1 MERKDDLMA
10 RMGQKEV
17 RIELSDSLGK
27 LPASIASRGA
37 TLDPGGRAIVYRY
50 DTKGERTGIT
60 ALLNDLQAEGLQM
73 TDLSTHQS
81 NLEEIFVGL
90 VRENA

>member
-1 MERKDDLMA
+1 MA
-10 RMGQKEV
+10 L
-17 RIELSDSLGK
+17 IYSYDS
-27 LPASIASRGA
+27 
-37 TLDPGGRAIVYRY
+37 RA
-50 DTKGERTGIT
+50 ERTGIT

-90 VRENA
+90 VKDNA